1 MSNYQGSYAL
11 LVNNTLLK
19 EAGLTTDDLAT
30 YDSFEATLK
39 KLKKDTNGDGIVD
52 RWGWTWSGSGSQN
65 PWTSM
70 ELAIYAF
77 GGRLI
82 KNLHMNSN
90 VPEPVIIDSPETVK
104 ALTWM
109 TNVYKN
115 GLVPQ
120 SVPTDTY
127 ELSMEQFMTGQVATL
142 QEGPWSLSSEKEAFA
157 KKGWELASAALPKGP
172 AGSASFISFGD
183 FGIFNTAQRRGT
195 VDACLTWLKFFTGE
209 EGERI
214 WCQMLGRIPNRP
226 EIQKEPFW
234 TDDVAFKGFIAA
246 SATADREQPIWMTG
260 LNRTINDEVVP
271 MFQGM
276 LLGKISPEDTSKQLQ
291 DILVKGLTSFGVK
304 LPTK

>member
-1 MSNYQGSYAL
+1 MRRKIFVFLLVVMVMVVLGGVAQAEKVKLRWMFHDSGPAIEKAVAAIYEKFIKINPDIEISIEYVPWEVAMQTVMTMVKGNTLPDMGRVWPVDELGKMGALVPLEDLLTPEDLKHYTPAMKEALSAEDPSGKTHLFAMSNYQGSYAL

-142 QEGPWSLSSEKEAFA
+142 QEGPWSLSS
-157 KKGWELASAALPKGP
+157 
-172 AGSASFISFGD
+172 
-183 FGIFNTAQRRGT
+183 
-195 VDACLTWLKFFTGE
+195 
-209 EGERI
+209 
-214 WCQMLGRIPNRP
+214 
-226 EIQKEPFW
+226 
-234 TDDVAFKGFIAA
+234 
-246 SATADREQPIWMTG
+246 
-260 LNRTINDEVVP
+260 
-271 MFQGM
+271 
-276 LLGKISPEDTSKQLQ
+276 
-291 DILVKGLTSFGVK
+291 
-304 LPTK
+304 